1 MQELKNAQIYNG
13 DCLEVLKHLR
23 GGGVKAIVTDP
34 PYMINT
40 KSDGSGKINPWG
52 DYINGAYWYTEWI
65 REARKKLTDDG
76 CLWTCLNWRSMV
88 TFQKAAAD
96 LGWPIES
103 LLVWDKCWIG
113 PGGQKGLRPSYELV
127 ALFAGEKFAIPNRG
141 LPDIQRFKWSSKKPN
156 GHPAEKPVELMQ
168 WIIENSTNEGDIVLD
183 PFMGSGTTGVAALR
197 AGRRFIGIEQDT
209 NWYKVAENRLKAE
222 EAQIKIDKLEESL

>member
-1 MQELKNAQIYNG
+1 
-13 DCLEVLKHLR
+13 
-23 GGGVKAIVTDP
+23 
-34 PYMINT
+34 MINT

-52 DYINGAYWYTEWI
+52 DYINAAYWYTAWI
-65 REARKKLTDDG
+65 AEAKEKLAPDG

-113 PGGQKGLRPSYELV
+113 PGGLKGLRPSYELV
-127 ALFAGEKFAIPNRG
+127 ALFAGENFSIPNRG
-141 LPDIQRFKWSSKKPN
+141 LADIQRFKWSSKKPN

-168 WIIENSTNEGDIVLD
+168 WIIENSTQEGDTVLD

-197 AGRRFIGIEQDT
+197 ARRKFIGIEQDP
-209 NWYKVAENRLKAE
+209 NWYEVAKQRLKAE
-222 EAQIKIDKLEESL
+222 TDQATIFEFMEMEATNECNE

>member
-1 MQELKNAQIYNG
+1 MQDIIAKATIYRG
-13 DCLEVLKHLR
+13 DCLEILSTIR
-23 GGGVKAIVTDP
+23 GGTVKAVVTDP

-40 KSDGSGKINPWG
+40 KSDGSGKISPWG
-52 DYINGAYWYTEWI
+52 DYINAAYWYAAWI
-65 REARKKLTDDG
+65 SEVRKKITLDG

-96 LGWPIES
+96 LNWPIES

-127 ALFAGEKFAIPNRG
+127 ALFASEKFAIPDRG
-141 LPDIQRFKWSSKKPN
+141 LSDVQRFKWSSKKPN

-168 WIIENSTNEGDIVLD
+168 WIIENSTQEDDTVLD
-183 PFMGSGTTGVAALR
+183 PFMGSGTTGVAALK
-197 AGRRFIGIEQDT
+197 AGRKFIGIEQDSH
-209 NWYKVAENRLKAE
+209 WYEIAKRRLEAEQ
-222 EAQIKIDKLEESL
+222 AQGSIFDFME